1 MGGKRVGVSAPHKTC
16 FPYGTLCKFP
26 RGINF
31 SNHFFSLTFF
41 LLKKPLPAAFA
52 LLSQFFSAVVL
63 SKSFT
68 NNCLLSLFICLL
80 PCHRCSKFLGFKMAV
95 MCVDWESKLSHQ
107 MIKTTWPYSGEEHR
121 SSYVHFQV
129 CNSSLAS
136 TLSHPVLEITKDAS
150 RHCQLHPWVTDEGKD
165 KSRSPVGT
173 IRSRA
178 GILAYTFNNLQ
189 LLLNMNKGL
198 CKELRNVLG

>member
-1 MGGKRVGVSAPHKTC
+1 MGGKRVGVCAPHKTC

-95 MCVDWESKLSHQ
+95 MCVDWESTSP
-107 MIKTTWPYSGEEHR
+107 TTWSRPLGPTVVR
-121 SSYVHFQV
+121 STG
-129 CNSSLAS
+129 AS
-136 TLSHPVLEITKDAS
+136 MCIFRFVTVPWLLPLVILCLKSPKMLPDIASCTLGWQMRAKTSHI
-150 RHCQLHPWVTDEGKD
+150 
-165 KSRSPVGT
+165 
-173 IRSRA
+173 
-178 GILAYTFNNLQ
+178 LQ
-189 LLLNMNKGL
+189 LARSEAELVFWPTLLTIYNFFWIWTRVFAKNSGMF
-198 CKELRNVLG
+198 